1 MVSRQLTE
9 GSYTVSTHPVNPSQS
24 GQADASRSLYC
35 NACKQS
41 LPLDAFSPSS
51 ARRAAS
57 IAKCRQ
63 CQKREERQ
71 PLHIKE
77 QRRKD
82 NVALLRRVIG
92 AREWTAVEAADVLQ
106 RPRQGIGQLLEP
118 MCRDG
123 FIVRLDEGRYRFAD
137 NSEPAAPEPINPE
150 PVTPVRTPAAHM
162 QVEPVFLEVGT
173 YVFSPGTFAIERNDR
188 GGAAITLLVAE
199 TDRNGKALPREIE
212 LTPEEWNS
220 RRRVTLTD
228 VVDGNASAD
237 LFERIGELEREAAKW
252 KKDCDAAWALA
263 QDYERQLNEYRQWD
277 WVIKIAQQGKA
288 A

>member
-1 MVSRQLTE
+1 M
-9 GSYTVSTHPVNPSQS
+9 STHPVNPSQS

-41 LPLDAFSPSS
+41 LPLEAFSPSS

-137 NSEPAAPEPINPE
+137 KSEPAAPEPINPE
-150 PVTPVRTPAAHM
+150 PVTPVRAPTAHM

-173 YVFSPGTFAIERNDR
+173 CLFPSTVMIEHDLR
-188 GGAAITLLVAE
+188 GGVTVTYPVAE
-199 TDRNGKALPREIE
+199 FDPKTGISAPREIRFSTE
-212 LTPEEWNS
+212 DWAA
-220 RRRVTLTD
+220 RRRVTLSDIITNTPH
-228 VVDGNASAD
+228 VN
-237 LFERIGELEREAAKW
+237 LFDRVAELERENERLQREAIKARANEETALAMAEQEQHAAKLYR
-252 KKDCDAAWALA
+252 KHQRFVDAL
-263 QDYERQLNEYRQWD
+263 E
-277 WVIKIAQQGKA
+277 KA
-288 A
+288 